1 MIERMALAAVLVALG
16 VVGYRLFVYRQLR
29 RVGRVDGGERGRP
42 AVLYFRSDHC
52 APCVAQK
59 RFLEQV
65 QAAYGERLAIE
76 SIDADVQQDQAQRYG
91 VFTLPTTLIVDPG
104 GVVRHANY
112 GLTDDRKL
120 AMQLE
125 AVLAG

>member
-1 MIERMALAAVLVALG
+1 MIERIALAAALVALG
-16 VVGYRLFVYRQLR
+16 VVGYRLFVFWRLR
-29 RVGRVDGGERGRP
+29 GVQGVDQGERGRP

-52 APCVAQK
+52 APCVTQK

-65 QAAYGERLAIE
+65 QAAYGDRLAIE
-76 SIDADVQQDQAQRYG
+76 SIDADVQPDEAQRYG
-91 VFTLPTTLIVDPG
+91 VFTLPTTLIVDAG

-120 AMQLE
+120 AHQLE

>member
-1 MIERMALAAVLVALG
+1 MIERIALATLLVALG
-16 VVGYRLFVYRQLR
+16 VVGYRLFVFWRLR
-29 RVGRVDGGERGRP
+29 RAGRADDGERGRP

-76 SIDADVQQDQAQRYG
+76 SIDADVQLDQAQRYG
-91 VFTLPTTLIVDPG
+91 IFTLPTTLIVDAG

-112 GLTDDRKL
+112 GLADDRKL

-125 AVLAG
+125 AVLVG

>member
-1 MIERMALAAVLVALG
+1 MIERIALAAVLVAAG
-16 VVGYRLFVYRQLR
+16 IVGYWLFVYWRLR
-29 RVGRVDGGERGRP
+29 RVGRVDEGERGKP

-52 APCVAQK
+52 APCAAQG

-65 QAAYGERLAIE
+65 QVAYGDRLAIE
-76 SIDADVQQDQAQRYG
+76 KIDADLRQDEAQRYG
-91 VFTLPTTLIVDPG
+91 VFTLPTTLIVDAG

-120 AMQLE
+120 ATQLE
-125 AVLAG
+125 TVLTG